1 MKKGCTVEYKM
12 SKTLAAEILKHRKG
26 TDAKKNPQESLVRY
40 VNEQCGL
47 LHPCVRV
54 IVD

>member
-1 MKKGCTVEYKM
+1 MNKGNTVEYKM
-12 SKTLAAEILKHRKG
+12 SKTLANEILKRRKG
-26 TDAKKNPQESLVRY
+26 NDSKKNPQESLVRY

-47 LHPCVRV
+47 LRPCVRV